1 MERTKQVQQK
11 HTSPNAVHI
20 IVCAKE
26 SLGRTLP
33 ECWHERPKKGQKV
46 SARVKAQLTPRRLGD
61 KPGLT

>member
-26 SLGRTLP
+26 SLGRTLS
-33 ECWHERPKKGQKV
+33 ECWHERPKKKGQKV
-46 SARVKAQLTPRRLGD
+46 PARVRAQLTPKG
-61 KPGLT
+61 